1 MLSIEEI
8 KLITE
13 KLEKIDKQDLQKV
26 VKDTLKIFKGLL
38 VATDAYNDTHIK
50 KFDKTES
57 WYKMDME
64 SKRKHPVV
72 DNYLFKQIQMKIFH
86 FGKSNVYNS
95 LEIGPGTGMFSKEFR
110 TWRLNYFLDILPD
123 MILVKEN
130 KCVPTKHKVA

>member
-13 KLEKIDKQDLQKV
+13 KLEKIDKADLQKV

-64 SKRKHPVV
+64 QKRKMPVV
-72 DNYLFKQIQMKIFH
+72 DNYLYKQIQMKIFH
-86 FGKSNVYNS
+86 FGKSNVY
-95 LEIGPGTGMFSKEFR
+95 
-110 TWRLNYFLDILPD
+110 
-123 MILVKEN
+123 
-130 KCVPTKHKVA
+130 KV